1 MRRRCHRNDAQ
12 VGVLHGAQL
21 PLQENRT
28 VGLTGFVE
36 KGYRISHIGADD
48 FPQLQQLRK
57 EGLHVYRWFVI
68 HRLEQ
73 NVLNGHRML

>member
-1 MRRRCHRNDAQ
+1 M
-12 VGVLHGAQL
+12 
-21 PLQENRT
+21 
-28 VGLTGFVE
+28 E